1 MGGGGHSPQ
10 CLAWKEGRNLGAS
23 DPNSQP
29 AAQPAAALW
38 RSILARIPT
47 VFGRLLFMA
56 NLRDRETGRYSHPTF
71 SAALGAEEADRV
83 LRHSHY
89 QVFSQWL
96 VFSLAEQKEDLDEFL
111 GEPAARERLSDYRN
125 LPPARAHEVER
136 QLYLTDLE
144 TLLELL
150 IVEQSGVSRS
160 REA

>member
-1 MGGGGHSPQ
+1 MG
-10 CLAWKEGRNLGAS
+10 
-23 DPNSQP
+23 QP
-29 AAQPAAALW
+29 AATLW
-38 RSILARIPT
+38 RSILAGVPT
-47 VFGRLLFMA
+47 VFGRLLFLA
-56 NLRDRETGRYSHPTF
+56 NLCDRETGRYFHPAF
-71 SAALGAEEADRV
+71 SAALGAEEADRI

-111 GEPAARERLSDYRN
+111 GEPAARERLSAYRH
-125 LPPARAHEVER
+125 LAPARAHDVER

-160 REA
+160 RGA